1 MRSLGG
7 ASDDAKADRMVAR
20 ARKRQEKAE
29 MAREEAKARR
39 DALVAALEDKVRMI
53 DRGSLHMQT
62 RLCAANHFEFPS
74 LFMIDLARIGLCEPS
89 RMRCSRSWPARRF
102 ASKLCL

>member
-1 MRSLGG
+1 MKQMRSLGG

-39 DALVAALEDKVRMI
+39 DALVAALEDKVSMI
-53 DRGSLHMQT
+53 DGVHPSLHMQIVYVPQIT
-62 RLCAANHFEFPS
+62 SNSH
-74 LFMIDLARIGLCEPS
+74 
-89 RMRCSRSWPARRF
+89 RC
-102 ASKLCL
+102 L